1 MRLHQGRIEMNKKK
15 ILIVGAGGIGSFLI
29 PLLDKVSLYN
39 VTVADPDKVEVKN
52 LTYQNFKKKE
62 IDMNKAGVMDWNYPS
77 VKQHIPYPILTDN
90 QIKGFDL
97 VVCCADNLD
106 VRRLLYRSGV
116 KWLDLRA
123 QGRNCAFVTSMA
135 DPKMYDTLLAGP
147 EGSFSCQGDTWDG
160 SNQNV
165 HFMQVVAAGMGAQWI
180 QRFFAGDDVGDFK
193 VVNV

>member
-1 MRLHQGRIEMNKKK
+1 MNKKK
-15 ILIVGAGGIGSFLI
+15 ILIIGAGGIGSYLI
-29 PLLDKVSLYN
+29 PLLQKVKLYEI
-39 VTVADPDKVEVKN
+39 TAADPDKVEKKN
-52 LTYQNFKKKE
+52 LTYQNFDESHVFEQKVT
-62 IDMNKAGVMDWNYPS
+62 VMQRKYKIS
-77 VKQHIPYPILTDN
+77 HAHPYYVLTDP
-90 QIKGFDL
+90 QLEGYDL
-97 VVCCADNLD
+97 IVCCADNLD
-106 VRRLLYRSGV
+106 VRRLLYRS
-116 KWLDLRA
+116 KKTWLDLRA

-180 QRFFAGDDVGDFK
+180 QRFFAGNDVADFK

>member
-1 MRLHQGRIEMNKKK
+1 MSKKK
-15 ILIVGAGGIGSFLI
+15 ILIIGAGGIGSFLV

-39 VTVADPDKVEVKN
+39 ITVADPDKVEKKN

-62 IDMNKAGVMDWNYPS
+62 LEMNKAGVMGWNYDT
-77 VKQHIPYPILTDN
+77 VTQHIPYPILTEN
-90 QIKGFDL
+90 QIKGYDL

-106 VRRLLYRSGV
+106 VRRLLYRS
-116 KWLDLRA
+116 KSDWLDLRA

-135 DPKMYDTLLAGP
+135 DPNMYDTLLAGP

>member
-1 MRLHQGRIEMNKKK
+1 MNKKK

-29 PLLDKVSLYN
+29 PLLDRVSLYKI
-39 VTVADPDKVEVKN
+39 VVADPDRVEKKN
-52 LTYQNFKKKE
+52 LTYQNFKEKE
-62 IDMNKAGVMDWNYPS
+62 LEMNKAGVMDWNYPS
-77 VKQHIPYPILTDN
+77 VAQHIPYPILTEN
-90 QIKGFDL
+90 QIKGYDL

-106 VRRLLYRSGV
+106 VRRLLYRSKV

-147 EGSFSCQGDTWDG
+147 EGSFSCQGDSWDG
-160 SNQNV
+160 SSQNV

>member
-1 MRLHQGRIEMNKKK
+1 MRRV
-15 ILIVGAGGIGSFLI
+15 LIIGAGGIGSFLI
-29 PLLDKVSLYN
+29 PLLDRVKLYEI
-39 VTVADPDKVEVKN
+39 TAADPDKVEKKN
-52 LTYQNFKKKE
+52 LTYQNFKEKE
-62 IDMNKAGVMDWNYPS
+62 LEMNKAGVMDWNYDS
-77 VKQHIPYPILTDN
+77 VKYHTPYPILTEN
-90 QIKGFDL
+90 QIQGYDL

-106 VRRLLYRSGV
+106 VRRLLYRSMV
-116 KWLDLRA
+116 KWLVLRA

-135 DPKMYDTLLAGP
+135 DPNMYDILLAGP

>member
-1 MRLHQGRIEMNKKK
+1 MSKKKK

-29 PLLDKVSLYN
+29 PLLDKVYLYD
-39 VTVADPDKVEVKN
+39 VVVADPDKVEEKN
-52 LTYQNFKKKE
+52 LTYQDFRKKE
-62 IDMNKAGVMDWNYPS
+62 IGMNKAGVMDWNYDT
-77 VKQHIPYPILTDN
+77 VKRHIPYPILTEN
-90 QIKGFDL
+90 QIKGYDL

-106 VRRLLYRSGV
+106 VRRLLYRSNV
-116 KWLDLRA
+116 TWLDLRA
-123 QGRNCAFVTSMA
+123 QGRNCAFVTSRA
-135 DPKMYDTLLAGP
+135 DPNMYDTLLAGP

-180 QRFFAGDDVGDFK
+180 QRFFAGNDVGDFK

>member
-1 MRLHQGRIEMNKKK
+1 MSKKK
-15 ILIVGAGGIGSFLI
+15 ILIIGAGGIGSFLV
-29 PLLDKVSLYN
+29 PLLDKVDLYN
-39 VTVADPDKVEVKN
+39 VTVADPDKVEAKN

-62 IDMNKAGVMDWNYPS
+62 LEMNKAGVMDWNYGT
-77 VKQHIPYPILTDN
+77 VTQHIPYPILTEN
-90 QIKGFDL
+90 QIKGYDL

-106 VRRLLYRSGV
+106 VRRLLYRSKV
-116 KWLDLRA
+116 NWLDLRA
-123 QGRNCAFVTSMA
+123 QGRNCAFVTSRA
-135 DPKMYDTLLAGP
+135 DPNMYDTLLAGP